1 MKRVL
6 LQPFTYGQENRLLLV
21 GLSIAL
27 VGCFVQLSTS
37 IRFFSTFQIENV
49 SSQPTFSQILG
60 DFGIATLLL
69 TLALFALGYFINS
82 KTRWIDIFNT
92 VLVAKV
98 LLSPLLLIPLGYLLK
113 KSDELNVIYSI
124 QKQTIGVA
132 LTTFL
137 CLALFSIFVILFIY
151 YGRYL
156 YQGFKTATHLK
167 KKIHLILFVLLVICV
182 ELCTPILTTLY

>member
-27 VGCFVQLSTS
+27 LGCFVQLSTS

-137 CLALFSIFVILFIY
+137 CLALFSIFVILFICF
-151 YGRYL
+151 GRYL

-167 KKIHLILFVLLVICV
+167 KKVHLILFVLLVICV

>member
-27 VGCFVQLSTS
+27 LGCFVQLSTS

-137 CLALFSIFVILFIY
+137 CLALFSIFVILFICF
-151 YGRYL
+151 GRYL

-182 ELCTPILTTLY
+182 ELCIPTLTTLY

>member
-69 TLALFALGYFINS
+69 TLALFVLGYFINS

-113 KSDELNVIYSI
+113 KSDELNEIYGI

-132 LTTFL
+132 LTIFL

>member
-21 GLSIAL
+21 GLSLAL

-113 KSDELNVIYSI
+113 KSDELNEIYSI

-132 LTTFL
+132 LTIFL
-137 CLALFSIFVILFIY
+137 CLALFSIFVILFICF
-151 YGRYL
+151 GRYL

-167 KKIHLILFVLLVICV
+167 KKVHLILFVLLVICV